1 MTSWRLELKVEVVL
15 RASSASRV
23 KGVIDM
29 IVVNGVVGVIQTV
42 HCPRV
47 VVLTLSTSLLL
58 LLLLSVVG
66 ALSTT
71 ALLLLTHDNVVAQ
84 H

>member
-1 MTSWRLELKVEVVL
+1 MSSWRLELKVEVVL

-23 KGVIDM
+23 EGVIDM

-42 HCPRV
+42 HCTRV
-47 VVLTLSTSLLL
+47 VVLTLSTSL